1 MARLPTEGEGE
12 REGAGPVLDVRDLR
26 VTFCDVDGRGFPAVR
41 GVSFSLRRG
50 ETLALVGESGSGKS
64 VTSLAL
70 ARLLPPPPSA
80 LVTGQVLLGGQDVL
94 AMDREALRRVRGG
107 RIAYVF
113 QDPATSLNPVFSIR
127 SQIGEAIRTH
137 RPEVAD
143 RDAETVRWLDRVGI
157 PQAASRLHAYPH
169 ELSGGMQQR
178 VMIAMALACRPDVL
192 VADEP
197 TTALDVTVQRKI
209 LELLGDL
216 QREFEMAVLLVT
228 HNFAIVRDLA
238 HRVAV
243 LFRGEVVE
251 QGPTA
256 TVLGAPQHPYTR
268 ALIECIPRLG
278 QRRER
283 LATIDYAAIEGGGGG
298 DAGR

>member
-1 MARLPTEGEGE
+1 
-12 REGAGPVLDVRDLR
+12 VLDVRDLR
-26 VTFCDVDGRGFPAVR
+26 VTFRDAAGQDFPAVR

-70 ARLLPPPPSA
+70 ARLLPPPPA
-80 LVTGQVLLGGQDVL
+80 AAVGGQVLLGGQDVL
-94 AMDREALRRVRGG
+94 GMGREELRRVRGG

-113 QDPATSLNPVFSIR
+113 QDPATSLNPVFSVR
-127 SQIGEAIRTH
+127 SQIGEALRTH
-137 RPEVAD
+137 RPEIGD

-178 VMIAMALACRPDVL
+178 VMIAMALASRPDVL

-197 TTALDVTVQRKI
+197 TTALDVTVQHKI
-209 LELLGDL
+209 LDLLGDL
-216 QREFEMAVLLVT
+216 QREFEMAILLVT
-228 HNFAIVRDLA
+228 HNFAIVRGLA

-243 LFRGEVVE
+243 LFRGRVVE
-251 QGPTA
+251 HGETA
-256 TVLGAPQHPYTR
+256 AVLGAPQHPYTR
-268 ALIECIPRLG
+268 ALIDCIPRLG
-278 QRRER
+278 HRRER
-283 LATIDYAAIEGGGGG
+283 LATIDYEAIEGDGGEVAGG
-298 DAGR
+298 